1 MISWCCKY
9 SNGNTVAPLSPAG
22 RQQHFLFKKNSRS
35 PMQEHQIP
43 FKNTKHTGCYA
54 QLISIFTP
62 SPCLT
67 TTLCPYSDFLTGLG
81 SLKISSNSSRPF
93 LRLEHSSPHSQP
105 LQEMEDRE
113 DGVSLPSNV
122 LQCNRCRICVDKTR
136 QTRHEALEGHALCTD
151 LVVEH
156 LGGVDCLEW
165 V

>member
-113 DGVSLPSNV
+113 DGVSLHPMFFNATGVAYVLIKLAKPDTKPWKAMPSA
-122 LQCNRCRICVDKTR
+122 RISLLSTS
-136 QTRHEALEGHALCTD
+136 AG
-151 LVVEH
+151 
-156 LGGVDCLEW
+156 
-165 V
+165 